1 MHKQRRIIPVN
12 MVIISTSVIIEEVN
26 NIVSYFY
33 RIVDPQAHFRLY
45 SSELHIRSDNTSY
58 PFGSIPLAV
67 LFLPI
72 PRYISSLE
80 IVFF

>member
-26 NIVSYFY
+26 NVSYFY

-45 SSELHIRSDNTSY
+45 SSELHI
-58 PFGSIPLAV
+58 
-67 LFLPI
+67 
-72 PRYISSLE
+72 
-80 IVFF
+80 